1 MSGISSACV
10 EGSQGTST
18 SCVLN
23 PLTCSAT
30 LLASE
35 LNGMTDS
42 AVDTGNPFSSANAR
56 KTTIKG
62 SVCKSES
69 VAEDFMTS
77 DGRSAS
83 SEAERTKMRLALV
96 SGALSGI
103 AFRLRVRRWRLKQLC
118 DHQYAW
124 QVFELVKNH
133 RETTLHNSV
142 FVVFDAMLTIARAA
156 LIIRAVMNNHRRR
169 PG

>member
-23 PLTCSAT
+23 PLICLVT

-42 AVDTGNPFSSANAR
+42 AVNTGNPFSSANMR
-56 KTTIKG
+56 KTAIKG

-77 DGRSAS
+77 NGRSAS
-83 SEAERTKMRLALV
+83 SEAERTKMCLALV

-103 AFRLRVRRWRLKQLC
+103 TFRLRVRRWRLKQLC
-118 DHQYAW
+118 DCQYAW

-133 RETTLHNSV
+133 WEMMLHNSIFIV
-142 FVVFDAMLTIARAA
+142 FGAMLTIAHTA
-156 LIIRAVMNNHRRR
+156 LIIHVVMNNCRQQPR
-169 PG
+169 